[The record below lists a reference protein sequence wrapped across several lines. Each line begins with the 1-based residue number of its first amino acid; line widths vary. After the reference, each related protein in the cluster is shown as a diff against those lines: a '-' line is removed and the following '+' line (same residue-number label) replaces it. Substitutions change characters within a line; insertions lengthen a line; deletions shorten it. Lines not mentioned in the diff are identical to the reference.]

1 MPQIAYVQTLVYGGQ
16 EGIERHGV
24 RARERDIGGK
34 DAGTH
39 GETLAV
45 RGMAHTVTR
54 HDGTDKPYQVLGMI
68 RIR

>member
-1 MPQIAYVQTLVYGGQ
+1 MPQVAHVQTLVYGCQ
-16 EGIERHGV
+16 EGFERHGV

-45 RGMAHTVTR
+45 GGMAHTVTW
-54 HDGTDKPYQVLGMI
+54 HDSTNKPSQVLGMI
-68 RIR
+68 GIC